1 MKKLMAKHFYKV
13 AIITFLVATLT
24 AFETNAATPIAEYR
38 SKMMDQELTLIRNKI
53 SANPKKASAAQLS
66 DESYVFPSEKET
78 VTKWLQIYQDYA
90 SADLREVS
98 TKYPYVLAARQ
109 KYHRTYEDLIVTLH
123 SGKITFGEFNR
134 KNRILQDAFDGQV
147 ALLNE
152 RRQQERSKHAQD
164 KPPTQGASSSARN
177 ESGGQELGRVFD
189 SEANAYVIY
198 QQTACRIERYKNTY
212 PLHFEAKLKDT
223 GGIIGSG
230 CYRVNNS
237 DKEII
242 SVGPNGKE
250 VRFPI
255 QHILSGASGGPGSEV
270 NQGNSFLG
278 NTLKFLQGA
287 ASEWNRIDQTDPF
300 TRRRMQECST
310 NFGEQA
316 WIDCVKGRGPTR

>member
-1 MKKLMAKHFYKV
+1 MG
-13 AIITFLVATLT
+13 
-24 AFETNAATPIAEYR
+24 
-38 SKMMDQELTLIRNKI
+38 QELSLVREKI
-53 SANPKKASAAQLS
+53 AANPKKASASQLS
-66 DESYVFPSEKET
+66 DESNATPLEKDT
-78 VTKWLQIYQDYA
+78 ISNWLQVYQNYA
-90 SADLREVS
+90 SDDLREVGS
-98 TKYPYVLAARQ
+98 KYPYVLTARQ
-109 KYHRTYEDLIVTLH
+109 KYHRGYEDLIVTLH

-134 KNRILQDAFDGQV
+134 KNRTLQDAFDGQV

-152 RRQQERSKHAQD
+152 RRQQERAKQSQGKLPSQVASATAQD
-164 KPPTQGASSSARN
+164 GSTTP
-177 ESGGQELGRVFD
+177 ELGRVYD
-189 SEANAYVIY
+189 PQANAFFIY
-198 QQTACRIERYKNTY
+198 QRSACRIERYKNTY

-223 GGIIGSG
+223 GGIIVSG

-270 NQGNSFLG
+270 NQGNSYLG

-287 ASEWNRIDQTDPF
+287 TNEWNRIDQTDPF
-300 TRRRMQECST
+300 TRRRMQECPT